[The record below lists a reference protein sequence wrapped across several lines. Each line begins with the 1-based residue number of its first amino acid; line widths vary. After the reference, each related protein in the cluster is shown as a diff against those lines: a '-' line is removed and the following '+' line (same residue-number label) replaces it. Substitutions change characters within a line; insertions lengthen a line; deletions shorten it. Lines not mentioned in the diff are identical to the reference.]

1 VLGGSSGRV
10 EVGRCRL
17 LAARD
22 VAAASVRWFGG
33 PGQPPGICEVPLE
46 QFAPV
51 LDRVAD
57 LAPRLA
63 LVGTS
68 KGAEA
73 VLLLAADDERVAVTC
88 ALAPTSVVWAN
99 VGPGP
104 DGAEHPPRSSW
115 TREGRPL
122 PFVAYDDSWAT
133 SSEPPAY
140 VGLYESSLA
149 RFADRAVG
157 AAIPVER
164 IPGTV
169 LVSSG
174 GDDQVWPSAT
184 FAQQIAERRHGL
196 PTISLHEPLAGHRA
210 PWPGEEP
217 PPAGGMARGGGPEA
231 DAALGRR
238 AWDGL
243 LAVLLP

>member
-1 VLGGSSGRV
+1 MPLTQHYRRPMDVELVDPPGVLVMPDGPPRAAVLVRGSSGRV

-17 LAARD
+17 LAARG
-22 VAAASVRWFGG
+22 VTAASVRWFGG
-33 PGQPPGICEVPLE
+33 PGQPPGICEVSLE

-99 VGPGP
+99 LGPGL
-104 DGAEHPPRSSW
+104 DGAEHPYRSSW

-122 PFVAYDDSWAT
+122 PFVPYDDSWAT

-164 IPGTV
+164 SP
-169 LVSSG
+169 
-174 GDDQVWPSAT
+174 
-184 FAQQIAERRHGL
+184 
-196 PTISLHEPLAGHRA
+196 A
-210 PWPGEEP
+210 PCS
-217 PPAGGMARGGGPEA
+217 
-231 DAALGRR
+231 
-238 AWDGL
+238 
-243 LAVLLP
+243 